1 MTRAE
6 PSGASKTGREMS
18 DPKREVRKSHVGMAI
33 ACLGR
38 KVNAS
43 NAARFAARVNS
54 SSAAPSI
61 KSKTTLGTRLRARPR
76 RFSIFTARERTIL
89 RDLFIQSS
97 ILATATDLS
106 ESAPSRCRVAEFLRD
121 AAKSKIGGYAGLC
134 RNCP

>member
-1 MTRAE
+1 
-6 PSGASKTGREMS
+6 MS

-61 KSKTTLGTRLRARPR
+61 KSKTTLGTRLRASPR

-106 ESAPSRCRVAEFLRD
+106 ESAPSRGRVAKFL
-121 AAKSKIGGYAGLC
+121 
-134 RNCP
+134 